1 VKSIVVLLS
10 GQGSNC
16 VALIEACQ
24 RENWSARISAVIS
37 NKPDALGLSRAAAAG
52 IATAVLEPR
61 HFTDRASYD
70 QALRDAI
77 EQHQADLVLLA
88 GFMRIL
94 SPQFVDHFAGRLMNI
109 HPSLLPSFTGL
120 DTHRR
125 ALEAGVKVH
134 GATVHFV
141 TAELDAGPIVLQAVV
156 PVLPDDDEDLLAA
169 RVLAMEHRIYPTAAR
184 WFVEDRLELVG
195 ATVILRGDPEPTQF
209 GVAS

>member
-1 VKSIVVLLS
+1 M
-10 GQGSNC
+10 
-16 VALIEACQ
+16 ALIEACQ